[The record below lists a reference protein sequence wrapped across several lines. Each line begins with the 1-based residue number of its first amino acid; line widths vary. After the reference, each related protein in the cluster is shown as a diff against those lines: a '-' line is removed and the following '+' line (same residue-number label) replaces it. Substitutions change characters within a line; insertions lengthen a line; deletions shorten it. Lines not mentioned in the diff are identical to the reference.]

1 MGGHRWGVN
10 RGRAAAV
17 PRTAAD
23 LNSVRRVE
31 LRQTRVV
38 GSHDAMATVL
48 RTYCFLDSLQPQ
60 LATFIAKTARGFLPV
75 PGQASLWVEIAPGIA
90 INQVTDAALKATR
103 VQPAVQV
110 VERAY
115 GLLEIHDH
123 DQGEVLSAGATV
135 LKHLGV
141 GEGDRLKPKVLTN
154 QIIRGVEAYQ
164 TQIINRTSQGMMILP
179 GQSLFILECEP
190 AGYIVLAANEAEK
203 AAQVS
208 LVNVTPYGA
217 FGRLYLSGSEAEI
230 DAAAAAAIGAL
241 NAVTGKEPEKFVDK

>member
-31 LRQTRVV
+31 LRQTRVI

-48 RTYCFLDSLQPQ
+48 RTYCFLDALQPQ

-115 GLLEIHDH
+115 GLLEVHDH

-203 AAQVS
+203 AAQRVAGQRHAVRR
-208 LVNVTPYGA
+208 LRPPVHVGPR
-217 FGRLYLSGSEAEI
+217 GRDRRRRGCR
-230 DAAAAAAIGAL
+230 DRRDQR
-241 NAVTGKEPEKFVDK
+241 VTGKAPEKFVDR